1 MPEQPRN
8 QKLAGDLNNGRQAGR
23 EAFSSRT
30 GQGRRHLEG
39 VKGHAPSL
47 LRVRH
52 RDASTLHLA
61 LQVRDELL
69 RHLHLYPSADY
80 RLQHDCIIV
89 NFQGGVKTGSH
100 IFT

>member
-8 QKLAGDLNNGRQAGR
+8 QKLAGGLNSGRQAGR
-23 EAFSSRT
+23 EEISSRT
-30 GQGRRHLEG
+30 GQRRQHLEG

-69 RHLHLYPSADY
+69 RHLHLHPSADDRVQY
-80 RLQHDCIIV
+80 D
-89 NFQGGVKTGSH
+89 
-100 IFT
+100 